1 MLCSPALFDPS
12 SIPPRRKFDCCVLKP
27 SKSLKPHIIRRRPPE
42 EAKSGIRPKAEFV
55 ISAGD
60 VIRNVDEALQPQRR
74 LVTLLGRHVTLT
86 AATEEVKESRALAEE
101 VPKAVG

>member
-1 MLCSPALFDPS
+1 MCFKA
-12 SIPPRRKFDCCVLKP
+12 IEVAEATYYKTQAAA
-27 SKSLKPHIIRRRPPE
+27 E